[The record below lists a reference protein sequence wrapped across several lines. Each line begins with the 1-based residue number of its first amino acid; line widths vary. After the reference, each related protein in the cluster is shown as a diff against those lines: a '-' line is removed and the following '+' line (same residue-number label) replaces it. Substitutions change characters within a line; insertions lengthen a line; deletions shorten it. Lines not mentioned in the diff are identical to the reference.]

1 MMRTKV
7 KMFKLFYFSMPEY
20 KRRVSFNNRVQ
31 VLEFEDPDYES
42 IYEKNLEDEEKNSF
56 FERLK
61 KMLIMYL
68 MTLKLLFTFNKK
80 QI

>member
-1 MMRTKV
+1 MRTKV
-7 KMFKLFYFSMPEY
+7 KTFKLFYFSMPEY
-20 KRRVSFNNRVQ
+20 KRTVSFNNRVQ